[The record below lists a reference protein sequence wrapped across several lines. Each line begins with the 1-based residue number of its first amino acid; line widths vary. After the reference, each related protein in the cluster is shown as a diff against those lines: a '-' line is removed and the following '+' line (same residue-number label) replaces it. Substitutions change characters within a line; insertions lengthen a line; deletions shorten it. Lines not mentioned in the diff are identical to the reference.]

1 MGEGT
6 VVNPA
11 KVNLDLGES
20 VSFPNYGG
28 FMNAMPAYIGFT
40 DIAGLK
46 WAGGNLGERKKRH
59 MPYCS
64 SLIMLVNPAI
74 NNFIAVLDGSYI
86 TNARTGAQTAVA
98 LKYLYADGSNER
110 KSIRLGLY
118 GAGMQGHMQTLAI
131 SKRFEIME
139 LRVYDIDKKALAKF
153 KEDMSGVVSGRII
166 LCDSPQEAAQG
177 DAIICVTQAN
187 TQFLKDEWVSPGTIV
202 FPMGSYQEADDAL
215 LLNAGEIVVDHID
228 QTLHRGALS
237 RLVERGL
244 LNEKGITCT
253 IGDVAA
259 GKVTLIRNPDKKRFV
274 SKLVLV
280 QWILPAQTRFTR
292 QR

>member
-86 TNARTGAQTAVA
+86 TNARTGP
-98 LKYLYADGSNER
+98 K
-110 KSIRLGLY
+110 
-118 GAGMQGHMQTLAI
+118 
-131 SKRFEIME
+131 
-139 LRVYDIDKKALAKF
+139 LRW
-153 KEDMSGVVSGRII
+153 
-166 LCDSPQEAAQG
+166 P
-177 DAIICVTQAN
+177 
-187 TQFLKDEWVSPGTIV
+187 
-202 FPMGSYQEADDAL
+202 
-215 LLNAGEIVVDHID
+215 
-228 QTLHRGALS
+228 
-237 RLVERGL
+237 
-244 LNEKGITCT
+244 
-253 IGDVAA
+253 
-259 GKVTLIRNPDKKRFV
+259 
-274 SKLVLV
+274 
-280 QWILPAQTRFTR
+280 
-292 QR
+292 